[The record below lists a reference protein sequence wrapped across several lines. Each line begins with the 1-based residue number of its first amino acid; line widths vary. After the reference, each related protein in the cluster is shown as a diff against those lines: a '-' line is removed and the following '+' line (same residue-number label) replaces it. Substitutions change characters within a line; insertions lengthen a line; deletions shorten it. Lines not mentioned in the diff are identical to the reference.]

1 MVDRCLFIMR
11 EYGFLNHDVRSP
23 DSPLVFID
31 ASASGFIRSLRAA
44 VGLEPEYENVIQK
57 AKRAGFKE
65 PLDRFL
71 GVVRPRN
78 FGSGEGRKML
88 SHMKTMF
95 DNGYVAMHPSFTDM
109 IIALRSA
116 YAEADALD
124 KQRSSNN
131 DLWDAAALSLY
142 WWRLQANKTNNR

>member
-1 MVDRCLFIMR
+1 MVDRCLEIMR
-11 EYGFLNHDVRSP
+11 AYGFLNHDIRSP
-23 DSPLVFID
+23 NSPPVFID
-31 ASASGFIRSLRAA
+31 ASSSGFIRSLRAA
-44 VGLEPEYENVIQK
+44 VGLDLEFEQVVDR

-65 PLDRFL
+65 PEWML
-71 GVVRPRN
+71 GMVRLRS
-78 FGSGEGRKML
+78 FGIRVSNAML

-95 DNGYVAMHPSFTDM
+95 DNGYVAVHPSFSDM

-116 YAEADALD
+116 YAEQDALD

-142 WWRLQANKTNNR
+142 YWRLQATKAR